1 MADPILNQK
10 NLLSQIKKQCS
21 ICKEFKTV
29 EEFGKRSSTKSGIHS
44 QCKKC
49 RKKLYQ
55 KHKAKMAR
63 IKAKTIR
70 TCSVCKEI
78 KSIDNFGRRSD
89 VKSGLHSQCNSCRA
103 EFRRDNRYKAIAYNE
118 KLKCKHMPKLPE
130 YKAWKTMKRNSSV
143 PIFPG
148 WIEKNGF
155 DLFLESVGQKP
166 WKKSVLGKWCLS
178 RIDFNIGF
186 IPGNCKWEP
195 QGVASSRFRRWKASL

>member
-1 MADPILNQK
+1 MAEQILK
-10 NLLSQIKKQCS
+10 HTAPSSQTKRQCS
-21 ICKEFKTV
+21 ICKKP
-29 EEFGKRSSTKSGIHS
+29 
-44 QCKKC
+44 
-49 RKKLYQ
+49 
-55 KHKAKMAR
+55 
-63 IKAKTIR
+63 
-70 TCSVCKEI
+70 
-78 KSIDNFGRRSD
+78 KSINDFGRRSD

-103 EFRRDNRYKAIAYNE
+103 KFRRDNKYKIVIYHE
-118 KLKCKHMPKLPE
+118 KLERKIMFKSPE

-148 WIEKNGF
+148 WVEKNGF
-155 DLFLESVGQKP
+155 DLFLESVGRKP